1 MASFLHDLRYAVRQL
16 LFRPSSTLLA
26 VLALAL
32 GIGVVTAQF
41 TVVKGLM
48 LQMLPYETSDDRIY
62 RVFWNHDKDSNW
74 WSGSIL
80 RDHYPILKERQT
92 SFQSLSAEY
101 SVPSEAHL
109 GDDSRYIDGAVI
121 TPDTLDTLGVDPIL
135 GRPLLEGD
143 TAGEPVVLISHRLWK
158 NDFGGHPDIIGKTI
172 RVKKLVRTIVG
183 VMPEGFHFPF
193 SADIWFT
200 YEFTPGKGKRIWFG
214 VFGRLKEGVTLEH
227 AKAEF
232 DAIALNLAEDFPE
245 TNRHLRSATIE
256 PYVALYSRFGAENMH
271 WSMLGATVLVL
282 LVACANVANLT
293 LARLTHRSHELAV
306 RSALGASR
314 HHLFSRV
321 LTETALIAG
330 AGGVLG
336 LGLSFVF
343 RKALDQWFTYYD
355 PPFWADFSVDGTTL
369 MCVIGVSCA
378 AALVSGLVPAWRCSR
393 SHPADA
399 LKDAGRTASS
409 VYLGKISSMLVM
421 AQIGIA
427 VALLI
432 GSGLLIGNILS
443 MVNIESPFPTK
454 AILQGSVTLVD
465 YQDRIERQQFVQRA
479 RNEFLRQPEVRSASV
494 VFGTWGYGGW
504 SRRHIDIRIE
514 GEDYPDL
521 DTYPA
526 VYLDYVSP
534 GLFETFNGRLI
545 DGRDFNDFDTDES
558 TPVSI
563 INESFARRFFPD
575 QNPIGRRLRRVG
587 EDFDRE
593 LEAPPYRTI
602 VGVVSDLLMEG
613 LEERGSDGSGVYFP
627 LYQYAPYLSNCF
639 LLRGHDNNGRSLEPV
654 FRDTLRRIDS
664 RLVVRN
670 ITTPEESIQAFL
682 APRRMT
688 GTLFLI
694 FGAVSVIL
702 AAIGVYGVV
711 SFSVTQKRREFG
723 VRAALGSTAREIGL
737 LVIRNGTRQAIAGIV
752 VGVLLASA
760 LGRYLLT
767 LVQGLRLY
775 DPRIY
780 LAAAALILG
789 VVLVAC
795 LVPTWRAVQI
805 QPAEALREK

>member
-1 MASFLHDLRYAVRQL
+1 MSSFLHDLRYAARQL

-32 GIGVVTAQF
+32 GIGIVTAQF

-62 RVFWNHDKDSNW
+62 RVFWNHDKDSSW

-92 SFQSLSAEY
+92 SFENLSAEH
-101 SVPSEAHL
+101 SVATDAHL
-109 GDDSRYIDGAVI
+109 GDDSRYVDGAVI
-121 TPDTLDTLGVDPIL
+121 TPDTLDTLGVRPLL
-135 GRPLLEGD
+135 GRPLVEAD
-143 TAGEPVVLISHRLWK
+143 TEGEPVVLISHRLWK
-158 NDFGGHPDIIGKTI
+158 NDFGGDPEIIGKTI
-172 RVKKLVRTIVG
+172 KAKKLVRTIVG
-183 VMPEGFHFPF
+183 VMPDGFHFPF
-193 SADIWFT
+193 NADIWFT
-200 YEFTPGKGKRIWFG
+200 YVFTPGKGKRTWYG
-214 VFGRLKEGVTLEH
+214 VFGRLKEGVTLDQ

-232 DAIALNLAEDFPE
+232 NAIALNLAEEFPE

-256 PYVALYSRFGAENMH
+256 PYVALYSRFGSENIH

-306 RSALGASR
+306 RSALGASG

-321 LTETALIAG
+321 LMETGLIAG

-336 LGLSFVF
+336 FGLSFVF
-343 RKALDQWFTYYD
+343 RNALDQWFTFYD
-355 PPFWADFSVDGTTL
+355 PPFWADFNVDETTL
-369 MCVIGVSCA
+369 ACVIGVSSA
-378 AALVSGLVPAWRCSR
+378 AALISGLVPAWRCSR
-393 SHPADA
+393 SRPADA

-409 VYLGKISSMLVM
+409 VYLGKVSSLLVM

-443 MVNIESPFPTK
+443 LVNIDLPFPTT

-465 YQDRIERQQFVQRA
+465 YQDRIERQEFIRRA
-479 RNEFLRQPEVRSASV
+479 RNEFLRRPEVGSAAV
-494 VFGTWGYGGW
+494 VYGSWGYGGW
-504 SRRHIDIRIE
+504 SRRRFDFKIE
-514 GEDYPDL
+514 SEDYPDP
-521 DTYPA
+521 DAYPA

-534 GLFETFNGRLI
+534 GLFETLDGRVI
-545 DGRDFNDFDTDES
+545 DGRDFNDFDTNES
-558 TPVSI
+558 TPVAI
-563 INESFARRFFPD
+563 INESFAHRFFLGQD
-575 QNPIGRRLRRVG
+575 PIGRRLRRVG

-593 LEAPPYRTI
+593 LEEPPYRTI
-602 VGVVSDLLMEG
+602 VGVASDLLMEG
-613 LEERGSDGSGVYFP
+613 LDERGSDGSGVYFS

-639 LLRGHDNNGRSLEPV
+639 LLRGYGNKGRSLEPV
-654 FRDTLRRIDS
+654 FRNTLRRIDS
-664 RLVVRN
+664 RTVVHN
-670 ITTPEESIQAFL
+670 VTTPEENIQAFL

-694 FGAVSVIL
+694 FGGVSVIL

-711 SFSVTQKRREFG
+711 SFSVTQKTPEFG
-723 VRAALGSTAREIGL
+723 VRSALGSTAREIGL
-737 LVIRNGTRQAIAGIV
+737 LIIRHGTRQAIAGIV
-752 VGVLLASA
+752 VGVLLALA
-760 LGRYLLT
+760 LGRYLLV

-775 DPRIY
+775 DPMIY
-780 LAAAALILG
+780 LAAAALILV

-795 LVPTWRAVQI
+795 LVPALRAVQI
-805 QPAEALREK
+805 HPAEALREE